1 MPPRI
6 TAILLL
12 AAALALPA
20 ELTYQKPPQEILDVL
35 NAPPPPAI
43 SVNPS
48 RDYAILMQPLRYPR
62 IAEVAQP
69 MLRLA
74 GLRIDIRTNG
84 PHLPF
89 SSTAYTIK
97 RLADASD
104 IRVAAP
110 PDAKLGA
117 PVWSPDGKQFAFT
130 NTTANAIE
138 LWIGTTATGR
148 TRRGAGV
155 LWNAVMG
162 PPFVWLGDSRTLI
175 RRAFPEGRGEPPA
188 DAAAPTGPHV
198 QESSGRAHGSARA
211 GELRPRGPCGHL
223 RRHAQH
229 ATRRRSVRLLRDCP
243 TRVPGHV
250 HG

>member
-48 RDYAILMQPLRYPR
+48 RDYAILMQPLRYPP

-89 SSTAYTIK
+89 SSTAY
-97 RLADASD
+97 RSEEC
-104 IRVAAP
+104 R
-110 PDAKLGA
+110 
-117 PVWSPDGKQFAFT
+117 F
-130 NTTANAIE
+130 
-138 LWIGTTATGR
+138 
-148 TRRGAGV
+148 
-155 LWNAVMG
+155 
-162 PPFVWLGDSRTLI
+162 
-175 RRAFPEGRGEPPA
+175 RA
-188 DAAAPTGPHV
+188 
-198 QESSGRAHGSARA
+198 
-211 GELRPRGPCGHL
+211 LR
-223 RRHAQH
+223 
-229 ATRRRSVRLLRDCP
+229 
-243 TRVPGHV
+243 
-250 HG
+250 